1 MCDFVISEFLPAT
14 FIRFRFKR
22 FLEKKFGSCQSA
34 FESMESD
41 TRSFLGSES
50 VVGQTSEVD
59 RFPKL
64 LVDGFFEGWE
74 LWFV

>member
-1 MCDFVISEFLPAT
+1 
-14 FIRFRFKR
+14 
-22 FLEKKFGSCQSA
+22 
-34 FESMESD
+34 MESD

-74 LWFV
+74 LWFVWKDKFWPFLGMLQQIDT